1 MCQIEGI
8 RPLALMVSSMTTS
21 ASKAHHSFPI
31 SSVSKGGAS
40 DWNMGVLL
48 DHGRVTAK
56 WMKKMPYVLGE
67 LSKDSVSNTFSRWTV
82 FSCSPHSSTCV
93 SGPIQ
98 GKSTYC
104 SFPSPTK
111 IRWGK
116 SRSPLAF
123 LAILHFQKS
132 LQTTE
137 RGKPKKTA
145 KAD

>member
-21 ASKAHHSFPI
+21 ASKTHHSFPI
-31 SSVSKGGAS
+31 SSVSRGGAL
-40 DWNMGVLL
+40 DWNMGLLL

-56 WMKKMPYVLGE
+56 WMKKMPYILGE
-67 LSKDSVSNTFSRWTV
+67 LSKDCFNTFPRWTV
-82 FSCSPHSSTCV
+82 FSWSPHSSTCV
-93 SGPIQ
+93 SVPIQ

-123 LAILHFQKS
+123 LAILDFQKS

-137 RGKPKKTA
+137 RGKPKKIA
-145 KAD
+145 RAD